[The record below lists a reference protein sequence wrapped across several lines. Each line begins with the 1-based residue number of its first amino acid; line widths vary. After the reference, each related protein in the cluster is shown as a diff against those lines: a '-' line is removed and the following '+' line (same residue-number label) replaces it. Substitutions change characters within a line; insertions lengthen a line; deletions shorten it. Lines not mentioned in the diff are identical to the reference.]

1 MKNLLLIIFSVI
13 IFCFCSNQNGQK
25 ENSET
30 KIKIDQNIK
39 TTIGKKNITNEIAGS
54 AYRKRATGYFAIS
67 KSDTSG
73 FMPIFYESKD
83 NGKIGINLNLPYSN
97 NTETYNQRL
106 SELKLILPKAF
117 KEYNPDSLNGLSIGR
132 LILTGDL
139 AIEITKEYKNK
150 IGDNENILT
159 ADYKVISDFLL
170 DSKLAKDLNQLFE
183 PYSILVEKVSIE
195 KAFFTSKDELI
206 KFSNLNQDT
215 TEIPNRILDCMTWIK
230 FKNK

>member
-1 MKNLLLIIFSVI
+1 MKNLILIIFSLI
-13 IFCFCSNQNGQK
+13 IFCSCSNKNGQK
-25 ENSET
+25 GNEKT
-30 KIKIDQNIK
+30 KIKIDQNTQ

-54 AYRKRATGYFAIS
+54 AYRKRATGYFVIS

-73 FMPIFYESKD
+73 FMPIFYESQD

-106 SELKLILPKAF
+106 SEIKLILPKAF
-117 KEYNPDSLNGLSIGR
+117 EEYNPDSLNGLSIGR

-139 AIEITKEYKNK
+139 AIEITNDYKSK
-150 IGDNENILT
+150 FGDNENILT
-159 ADYKVISDFLL
+159 TDYKGVSDFLL
-170 DSKLAKDLNQLFE
+170 ESKLTKDLNKLFE
-183 PYSILVEKVSIE
+183 PYSIVVEKVSIE

-206 KFSNLNQDT
+206 KFSSLTQDT
-215 TEIPNRILDCMTWIK
+215 SMIPNKVLDCMTWIK